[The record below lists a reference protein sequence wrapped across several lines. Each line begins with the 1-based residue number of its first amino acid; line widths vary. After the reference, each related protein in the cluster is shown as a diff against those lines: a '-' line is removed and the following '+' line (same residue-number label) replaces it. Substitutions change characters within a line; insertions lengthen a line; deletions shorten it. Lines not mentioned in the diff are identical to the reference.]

1 MSKESEVTKMA
12 EKEMLQLIIST
23 LESIDEKVNTIDEK
37 VSSIENR
44 LTTLEAEQKKTNIRL
59 DTLESEQKAV
69 TKSLVALGTKV
80 KALETAQ
87 AKVVVTLDALEADV
101 NKLQLTTENTVDKC
115 IQVLYEAHT
124 LNADRFDKIN
134 FDNIEHNYKLSAMT
148 AKLAYDG
155 VQELTKRFDEFIK
168 TA

>member
-1 MSKESEVTKMA
+1 
-12 EKEMLQLIIST
+12 MLQLIIQT
-23 LESIDEKVNTIDEK
+23 LKSVDEKVNA
-37 VSSIENR
+37 IENR

-80 KALETAQ
+80 NALETAQ
-87 AKVVVTLDALEADV
+87 AKSIVTLDALEADV
-101 NKLQLTTENTVDKC
+101 TKLQVTTENTVDKC

-124 LNADRFDKIN
+124 LNAEKFDKIN
-134 FDNIEHNYKLSAMT
+134 FDNIDHNYKLSAMT

-155 VQELTKRFDEFIK
+155 LQELTKRFDEFIK